1 MWAALFKAIL
11 DWLTGLVK
19 SQTGT
24 AGEDVS
30 AKPGLRDRL
39 DRRLAEW
46 KAGRGGKPAD
56 NGGPHG
62 MPTDNGGPQ

>member
-24 AGEDVS
+24 AGEDVT
-30 AKPGLRDRL
+30 AKPGLRERL

-46 KAGRGGKPAD
+46 KAWRGGKPAD
-56 NGGPHG
+56 NGGP
-62 MPTDNGGPQ
+62 Q